1 MNHPSPAATYRA
13 EKERATRERTG
24 AHTKL
29 MADAQ
34 EAFDAMLEAGRAM
47 RKRGRPKGSTP
58 TTAAAPRQKK
68 RGRKR

>member
-1 MNHPSPAATYRA
+1 MNHTSPAATYRA

-34 EAFDAMLEAGRAM
+34 KAFDAMLEAGRAL
-47 RKRGRPKGSTP
+47 RKRGRPKGSTS
-58 TTAAAPRQKK
+58 TAAPAQKA